1 MTIKHS
7 EMYYKKTINNISDFP
22 QLLCS
27 QRKSLKGK
35 GFRPLFHIFTAT
47 IKTTSYI
54 YIYIYAGVCLSS
66 CLKTLLERGK
76 FLKAFKKH

>member
-1 MTIKHS
+1 
-7 EMYYKKTINNISDFP
+7 MYYKKTINNISDFP

-54 YIYIYAGVCLSS
+54 YIYIYAALA
-66 CLKTLLERGK
+66 LKGEIHT
-76 FLKAFKKH
+76 